1 MSVVPPVDE
10 PPVSTPPDDG
20 RIAHP
25 SSAWPPW
32 SAFVALI
39 AGFAVAL
46 FGALVIGVIA
56 AALGADFAHPPP
68 AVNIVATVVQDG
80 ALVGSAVM
88 FARMQG
94 PTRPRDFG
102 LRATRARRAALL
114 LLLAWGVFLLFS
126 AIWVAALGINER
138 DNLPK
143 ELGVNQGTSSMVAVA
158 ALVAVVAP
166 MAEELFFRGYFFT
179 ALRNW
184 RGLWPAAIITGL
196 VFGAIHAGSSPAGF
210 LAPLALLGFLLCLL
224 YERTG
229 SLYPCIALHSL
240 NNSVAFGVGQHWG
253 WQIPVLAAASLTAIA
268 TVLIGVRRAA
278 GESLGWFPWGAR
290 GV

>member
-1 MSVVPPVDE
+1 
-10 PPVSTPPDDG
+10 
-20 RIAHP
+20 
-25 SSAWPPW
+25 
-32 SAFVALI
+32 
-39 AGFAVAL
+39 
-46 FGALVIGVIA
+46 
-56 AALGADFAHPPP
+56 
-68 AVNIVATVVQDG
+68 
-80 ALVGSAVM
+80 
-88 FARMQG
+88 
-94 PTRPRDFG
+94 
-102 LRATRARRAALL
+102 
-114 LLLAWGVFLLFS
+114 
-126 AIWVAALGINER
+126 
-138 DNLPK
+138 
-143 ELGVNQGTSSMVAVA
+143 MVAVA

-253 WQIPVLAAASLTAIA
+253 WQIAVLAAASLTAIA